1 MDIYSADMLDALMK
15 TSPALRGNRDES
27 AICRS
32 DGRRPALPLAANADG
47 LTVNDMIRKSYSDT
61 FTLGMMTG
69 MYIWRE
75 LVKRIP
81 DEIPNETPFFCPPG
95 PQGIDMTPEQVRS
108 IVEAFIRKN
117 PEKGQMPSTLVGG
130 VLFNAM
136 ISAFPCK

>member
-1 MDIYSADMLDALMK
+1 MKARFAGAMVAAL
-15 TSPALRGNRDES
+15 
-27 AICRS
+27 
-32 DGRRPALPLAANADG
+32 ALPLAASADG

-69 MYIWRE
+69 MYIGGNWSNAFLMKSR
-75 LVKRIP
+75 
-81 DEIPNETPFFCPPG
+81 NETPFFCPPG

-117 PEKGQMPSTLVGG
+117 PEKGQMPSTFVGG